1 MCAWFVSWGGGS
13 PPERLSLSSSRV
25 PPSFRESLIRGGVL
39 EAVPFLSPVL
49 AVSCFGVSHV
59 SPLWVRGSFLR
70 GPPAFSRP
78 FLLLPTVESLGFGS
92 RASAAAVARVRPFVY
107 TSPTARLPAHRV
119 PYTTGALGRAADLPT
134 YWGADSGRGELT
146 YLPTPS
152 VSFRCDVCRPKK
164 YRTQAAPQPAVCES
178 RLWTGER

>member
-1 MCAWFVSWGGGS
+1 MGFSCVCAWFVSWGVA
-13 PPERLSLSSSRV
+13 RLLRNLSSSRV

-119 PYTTGALGRAADLPT
+119 PPASGGHTYDHVDESLVVPEPNQPTNLCWSHVTSMYGHGTITVDSYYTLHVPT
-134 YWGADSGRGELT
+134 LY
-146 YLPTPS
+146 
-152 VSFRCDVCRPKK
+152 
-164 YRTQAAPQPAVCES
+164 
-178 RLWTGER
+178 